1 MWEWRFDSSPVNQ
14 GSRMNILYLDIETRS
29 ACDLT
34 KAGSY
39 VYAKHP
45 TTDILLIGY
54 AFNDEPP
61 EALLPFEHDE
71 RIVHHLLSGGR
82 VLAHNASFERLVW
95 NEVAVKKYGWPELK
109 LDQLYCTMT
118 MAYAMSLPGSLEQ
131 AAPASGIKIEK
142 DMKGKRVMLQLSQP
156 KTLEPLT
163 WVEDAEKFKILE
175 SYCKTDI
182 EVERAL
188 YKRLVN
194 LSPREREVWKLDQ
207 KINDRGVQV
216 DLRAANEAIRI
227 ADLERK
233 ILDDKMKVLTEG
245 MVSVCTENAR
255 IKQFIELQ
263 GVETEGVG
271 KADAAAML
279 SKKDLPKIVR
289 EVLQVRAQAAKSST
303 KKLEAIVKGVSE
315 DGRIKG
321 CFQYHGA
328 GTGRWA
334 GRRIQLQNLPRP
346 NMPQEQI
353 EEVFHLLHSFTKTS
367 EVIRDEI
374 EFFYGPPLQV
384 ISDCLRGFLIAKP
397 GHDLVVADFNAIEA
411 RVLAWLAGEEKVL
424 DIFRTHGKIYE
435 HAAAGIYRVPLDS
448 ITKEDPRR
456 QIGKVSILALGYGG
470 GKGAFQ
476 TMAKNYGVK
485 VKDDEAESIKGAWRE
500 DNPNIVRY
508 WYQLE
513 GAAMSAVLNRGQSF
527 LAGHKQRE
535 VTFKM
540 SGSFLW
546 CRLPSGRVLCYPYPK
561 VKEVQTPW
569 GEMKETVVYMGIDSY
584 TKKWEEQKTYG
595 GFWSEN
601 ITQAVARD
609 LLSESM
615 IRLEGKGYPV
625 VLHAHDEV
633 GSEVPSY
640 FGSVEEM
647 EKIMEELPLWAKN
660 LPVKAKG
667 WRGNRYRK

>member
-1 MWEWRFDSSPVNQ
+1 MAE
-14 GSRMNILYLDIETRS
+14 ILYLDIETRS
-29 ACDLT
+29 ACDLAKT
-34 KAGSY
+34 GTY

-54 AFNDEPP
+54 AFDE
-61 EALLPFEHDE
+61 EAPQAILPFEQED
-71 RIVHHLLSGGR
+71 RIMNHLLSGGR
-82 VLAHNASFERLVW
+82 VLSHNAAFERLVW
-95 NEVAVKKYGWPELK
+95 NEVAVKKYQWPDIH
-109 LDQLYCTMT
+109 LDQIYCTMT

-131 AAPASGIKIEK
+131 AAPATGIKAEK

-163 WVEDAEKFKILE
+163 WVEDSAKFEILV

-194 LSPREREVWKLDQ
+194 LSKKEREVWQLDQ
-207 KINDRGVQV
+207 LINDRGVQV
-216 DLRAANEAIRI
+216 DIEAASRTIEV

-233 ILDDKMKVLTEG
+233 LLDDKMKILTQG
-245 MVSVCTENAR
+245 MVSVCSENAR
-255 IKQFIELQ
+255 IAQFIRLQ

-279 SKKDLPKIVR
+279 AKKDLPPVVR
-289 EVLQVRAQAAKSST
+289 EVLEVRAQAAKSST
-303 KKLEAIVKGVSE
+303 KKLEAMVKGVSE

-346 NMPQEQI
+346 SISQDQI
-353 EEVFHLLHSFTKTS
+353 EEVFSILHSDKLTPFGMR
-367 EVIRDEI
+367 EEI
-374 EFFYGPPLQV
+374 EFFHGPPLKI

-424 DIFRTHGKIYE
+424 NIFRTHGKIYE
-435 HAAAGIYRVPLDS
+435 HAAAGIYGVKLHDVTPDQ
-448 ITKEDPRR
+448 R
-456 QIGKVSILALGYGG
+456 QIGKVAILALGYGG

-485 VKDDEAESIKGAWRE
+485 VKDDEAESIKGAWRSANYE
-500 DNPNIVRY
+500 IVKY
-508 WYQLE
+508 WYALE
-513 GAAMSAVLNRGQSF
+513 NAAFKAVQERGMIYSAGAENRSARF
-527 LAGHKQRE
+527 LKR
-535 VTFKM
+535 
-540 SGSFLW
+540 GSFLW
-546 CRLPSGRVLCYPYPK
+546 CGLPSGRTLCYPYPEI
-561 VKEVQTPW
+561 KEVLTPW
-569 GEMKETVVYMGIDSY
+569 GETKEAVVYKGIDTY

-595 GFWSEN
+595 GFWAEN

-609 LLSESM
+609 LLAESM
-615 IRLEGKGYPV
+615 VRLEKNRYPV

-633 GSEVPSY
+633 GSEVPKG

-647 EKIMEELPLWAKN
+647 EKIMEELPFWAQH

>member
-1 MWEWRFDSSPVNQ
+1 
-14 GSRMNILYLDIETRS
+14 MNILYLDIETRS

-54 AFNDEPP
+54 AFDDEPP

-216 DLRAANEAIRI
+216 DLKAANEAIRI

-397 GHDLVVADFNAIEA
+397 GHDFVVADFNAIEA

-448 ITKEDPRR
+448 ITKDDPRR

-660 LPVKAKG
+660 LPVQAKG